1 MTLEGSGLSIR
12 LRFRDVSKGKA
23 ILVIGETER
32 QRSLVAHARFSFR
45 VDYYH
50 DDTLKVFHDNTLV
63 SLFLSLSLVEFKR
76 TDRASCKDKRECLPR
91 SCNLH

>member
-12 LRFRDVSKGKA
+12 FRFRDVSKGKA
-23 ILVIGETER
+23 ILVIGETTLAW
-32 QRSLVAHARFSFR
+32 LVAHARFSFR

-63 SLFLSLSLVEFKR
+63 SLFLSLSGRV
-76 TDRASCKDKRECLPR
+76 
-91 SCNLH
+91 